1 MTTEKQPGND
11 AEAVRV
17 MDRHTPI
24 RMCVIC
30 RRRAP
35 KTALTRFTAGPEGT
49 DPVPDKKRGT
59 PGRGMYLCDEPRC
72 RAAFSRRCAK
82 RKAKGQ
88 KL

>member
-1 MTTEKQPGND
+1 MTMEKQAKND
-11 AEAVRV
+11 AAAVRD
-17 MDRHTPI
+17 MSRHTPV

-35 KTALTRFTAGPEGT
+35 KTALTRFTAGPEET

-59 PGRGMYLCDEPRC
+59 PGRGMYLCDEPGC
-72 RAAFSRRCAK
+72 RTAFSRRCAK